1 MVAFSQLACHL
12 RYALLIVCV
21 LVVVILF
28 SKWTG
33 ASTDNVTFLQGRRTS
48 LEAKRTSVIKN
59 LVVSAK
65 QIYGNVQQQ
74 LQEMPFPT
82 DEQRTFLVMQLAYAL
97 AYIDSAQMSC
107 ADIYEIEN
115 ISEIDQLSGMIAD
128 ISRLQQQLLP
138 NGAGNS
144 TLI

>member
-1 MVAFSQLACHL
+1 
-12 RYALLIVCV
+12 
-21 LVVVILF
+21 
-28 SKWTG
+28 
-33 ASTDNVTFLQGRRTS
+33 
-48 LEAKRTSVIKN
+48 
-59 LVVSAK
+59 
-65 QIYGNVQQQ
+65 
-74 LQEMPFPT
+74 MPFPT

>member
-1 MVAFSQLACHL
+1 
-12 RYALLIVCV
+12 
-21 LVVVILF
+21 
-28 SKWTG
+28 
-33 ASTDNVTFLQGRRTS
+33 
-48 LEAKRTSVIKN
+48 
-59 LVVSAK
+59 
-65 QIYGNVQQQ
+65 
-74 LQEMPFPT
+74 
-82 DEQRTFLVMQLAYAL
+82 
-97 AYIDSAQMSC
+97 MSC